1 MFELRQL
8 EHFLA
13 VVECGT
19 VSKAGEKLNI
29 TQPALSRSLQN
40 LEYELKTPLF
50 SRSKNKVTL
59 TKTGEF
65 AADYARKILSQADEM
80 VKEVRL
86 FHKYHTKIIIS
97 SCAPCQLL
105 FSLRDLVKETYGG
118 VDCETL
124 VEDEKTIERNL
135 LEGKCSM
142 GLFSRKVE
150 NKSFILFPLKTE
162 RLFAMI
168 SFDNPLSKEKSLT
181 FSQINGEAV
190 IPFPLK
196 GYWNSLLEKKLPD
209 SKLLY
214 QSDIPSFDK
223 VVHAS
228 SLISFESDFLQIGV
242 AGHARIPISDE
253 EASITYHLAIMKT
266 SKEEFSLVTRRL
278 EELESL
284 SRQPNAPLPARS
296 L

>member
-13 VVECGT
+13 VVEYGT
-19 VSKAGEKLNI
+19 VSRAGEKLNI

-80 VKEVRL
+80 VEQVRL
-86 FHKYHTKIIIS
+86 FHKCHTKIIIS
-97 SCAPCQLL
+97 SCAPCELL
-105 FSLRDLVKETYGG
+105 FSLRDLVKETYMG
-118 VDCETL
+118 VDCETF

-135 LEGKCSM
+135 MEGKCSM

-150 NKSFILFPLKTE
+150 NKSLIQYPLKTE
-162 RLFAMI
+162 HLFAMI
-168 SFDNPLSKEKSLT
+168 PLNNPLSKEKSLT
-181 FSQINGEAV
+181 FSQINGEPV

-196 GYWNSLLEKKLPD
+196 GYWNELLERKLPD
-209 SKLLY
+209 SQLLY
-214 QSDIPSFDK
+214 QSDVSSFDK

-228 SLISFESDFLQIGV
+228 NLISFESNFLEIGIP
-242 AGHARIPISDE
+242 GHAKIPISAP
-253 EASITYHLAIMKT
+253 EASITYHLAILKA
-266 SKEEFSLVTRRL
+266 SKEEFSLVTRKL
-278 EELESL
+278 GEL
-284 SRQPNAPLPARS
+284 
-296 L
+296 

>member
-80 VKEVRL
+80 IEQVRL
-86 FHKYHTKIIIS
+86 FHKCHTKIIIS

-105 FSLRDLVKETYGG
+105 FSLRDLVKETYEG
-118 VDCETL
+118 VDCEVF

-135 LEGKCSM
+135 MEGKCSL

-162 RLFAMI
+162 NLFALI
-168 SFDNPLSKEKSLT
+168 PQDSPLSKKKSLT

-196 GYWNSLLEKKLPD
+196 GYWNDLLEKKLPD
-209 SKLLY
+209 SQLLY
-214 QSDIPSFDK
+214 QSDVSSFDK
-223 VVHAS
+223 VVNSS
-228 SLISFESDFLQIGV
+228 SLISFESNFLSTGV
-242 AGHARIPISDE
+242 SGHKRIPISDH
-253 EASITYHLAIMKT
+253 EASITYHLAMLKT

-278 EELESL
+278 GELEL
-284 SRQPNAPLPARS
+284 AE
-296 L
+296 